1 MLVTKQMLSILAAQT
16 INLNYLHMSL
26 FSKFLGN
33 AGVAN
38 PAELNSEYSNLLS
51 ETESIEIGFKL
62 FRDVFIF
69 TNKRLILVD
78 KQGITGS
85 KVEYISI
92 SYKSISRFSI
102 ETAGHFDLD
111 AELKIWISSE
121 TVPSIKKK
129 FNKQVNIYDLQRILA
144 QHVLG

>member
-1 MLVTKQMLSILAAQT
+1 
-16 INLNYLHMSL
+16 MSL
-26 FSKFLGN
+26 FSKLLGN

-38 PAELNSEYSNLLS
+38 PAELLKDYSQLLA
-51 ETESIEIGFKL
+51 ELEEIEVGFKL

-85 KVEYISI
+85 KVEYLSI
-92 SYKSISRFSI
+92 LYKSISRFSI
-102 ETAGHFDLD
+102 ETAGHLDLD

-121 TVPSIKKK
+121 AVPSIRKK
-129 FNKQVNIYDLQRILA
+129 FNKQVNIYDLQKTLA
-144 QHVLG
+144 QHVL

>member
-1 MLVTKQMLSILAAQT
+1 
-16 INLNYLHMSL
+16 MSL

-38 PAELNSEYSNLLS
+38 PNELLNDYANLLAES
-51 ETESIEIGFKL
+51 ETIEIGFKL

-85 KVEYISI
+85 KVEYMSV

-111 AELKIWISSE
+111 AELKIWVSSE
-121 TVPSIKKK
+121 TIPSIRKK

>member
-1 MLVTKQMLSILAAQT
+1 
-16 INLNYLHMSL
+16 MSL
-26 FSKFLGN
+26 FSKLLGN

-38 PAELNSEYSNLLS
+38 PAELLKDYSQLLA
-51 ETESIEIGFKL
+51 EFEEIEVGFKL

-85 KVEYISI
+85 KVEYLSI
-92 SYKSISRFSI
+92 LYKSISRFSI
-102 ETAGHFDLD
+102 ETAGHLDLD

-121 TVPSIKKK
+121 AVPSIRKK
-129 FNKQVNIYDLQRILA
+129 FNKQVNIYDLQKTLA
-144 QHVLG
+144 QHVL

>member
-1 MLVTKQMLSILAAQT
+1 
-16 INLNYLHMSL
+16 MSL
-26 FSKFLGN
+26 FSKLLGN

-38 PAELNSEYSNLLS
+38 PTELLKDYAQLLAEFE
-51 ETESIEIGFKL
+51 EIEVGFKL

-85 KVEYISI
+85 KVEYLSI
-92 SYKSISRFSI
+92 LYKSISRFSI
-102 ETAGHFDLD
+102 ETAGHLDLD

-121 TVPSIKKK
+121 VTPSIRKK
-129 FNKQVNIYDLQRILA
+129 FNKQVNIYDLQKTLA
-144 QHVLG
+144 QHVL

>member
-1 MLVTKQMLSILAAQT
+1 
-16 INLNYLHMSL
+16 MSL
-26 FSKFLGN
+26 FSKLLGN

-38 PAELNSEYSNLLS
+38 PAELFKDYAQLLA
-51 ETESIEIGFKL
+51 EFEEIEVGFKL

-85 KVEYISI
+85 KVEYLSI
-92 SYKSISRFSI
+92 LYKSISRFSI
-102 ETAGHFDLD
+102 ETAGHLDLD

-121 TVPSIKKK
+121 TVPSIRKK
-129 FNKQVNIYDLQRILA
+129 FNKQVNIYDLQKTLA
-144 QHVLG
+144 QHVL

>member
-1 MLVTKQMLSILAAQT
+1 
-16 INLNYLHMSL
+16 MSL
-26 FSKFLGN
+26 FSKLLGN

-38 PAELNSEYSNLLS
+38 PDELLKDYRNLLG
-51 ETESIEIGFKL
+51 ENELIEIGFKL

-78 KQGITGS
+78 KQGITGH
-85 KVEYISI
+85 KVEYLSI
-92 SYKSISRFSI
+92 LYKSISRFSV
-102 ETAGHFDLD
+102 ETAGHLDLD

-121 TVPSIKKK
+121 PEPSIRKK

-144 QHVLG
+144 QHVCG

>member
-1 MLVTKQMLSILAAQT
+1 
-16 INLNYLHMSL
+16 MSL
-26 FSKFLGN
+26 FSKLLGN

-38 PAELNSEYSNLLS
+38 PDELLKDYRNLLG
-51 ETESIEIGFKL
+51 ENEAIEIGFKL

-85 KVEYISI
+85 KVEYLSI
-92 SYKSISRFSI
+92 LYKSISRFSV
-102 ETAGHFDLD
+102 ETAGHLDLD

-121 TVPSIKKK
+121 LEPSIRKK

-144 QHVLG
+144 QHVCG

>member
-1 MLVTKQMLSILAAQT
+1 
-16 INLNYLHMSL
+16 MSL
-26 FSKFLGN
+26 FSKLLGN

-38 PAELNSEYSNLLS
+38 PAELLKDYAQLLA
-51 ETESIEIGFKL
+51 EFEEIEVGFKL

-85 KVEYISI
+85 KVEYLSI
-92 SYKSISRFSI
+92 LYKSISRFSI
-102 ETAGHFDLD
+102 ETAGHLDLD

-121 TVPSIKKK
+121 TVPSIRKK
-129 FNKQVNIYDLQRILA
+129 FNKQVNIYDLQKTLA
-144 QHVLG
+144 QHVL